1 MKILYRYLLGQVL
14 TTAVTA
20 TAVLT
25 LILVLWNLAQR
36 VIDLLVNND
45 IPLSLILK
53 MVALLIPQALT
64 LTLPWGLL
72 VAVLIVFGRMSHDL
86 ELQSIRASGFGLIPL
101 IAPIVLLS
109 LTFTLFSFYNN
120 AFLAPQTMTTFK
132 RSLIDL
138 GRNNPTVFLRAQ
150 EPIDQFDD
158 LLIYIDK
165 KYGNIVEGVNIWEL
179 NDDNIP
185 VSSLRAEKGTISAN
199 LQDMTLNVTLTNVRQ
214 EMRDRDHPTDLGKI
228 QAGLSAGSFPLPL
241 PLGKLLDDT
250 RINQDI
256 TIMPFIQ
263 LGSSILSP
271 SGLINNPLPLLTEL
285 QRRLA
290 FSFASFTFVIIG
302 IPLAITAHRR
312 ETAAGII
319 LSLVVAVSYYL
330 LIVLA
335 TALKEKAAAHPEL
348 IVWMPNLIFQALGFF
363 LLWKMNRQPV

>member
-1 MKILYRYLLGQVL
+1 
-14 TTAVTA
+14 
-20 TAVLT
+20 
-25 LILVLWNLAQR
+25 
-36 VIDLLVNND
+36 
-45 IPLSLILK
+45 
-53 MVALLIPQALT
+53 
-64 LTLPWGLL
+64 
-72 VAVLIVFGRMSHDL
+72 MSHDL

-109 LTFTLFSFYNN
+109 LAFTLFSFYNN

-158 LLIYIDK
+158 FLIYVDK
-165 KYGNIVEGVNIWEL
+165 KYGNTIEGVNIWEL
-179 NDDNIP
+179 NDDNVP
-185 VSSLRAEKGTISAN
+185 VTSLRAEKGTISAN
-199 LQDMTLNVTLTNVRQ
+199 LQDLTLNITLSNVRQ
-214 EMRDRDHPTDLGKI
+214 EMRDRNNPSDLTRV
-228 QAGLSAGSFPLPL
+228 QAGMSAESFPLSL
-241 PLGKLLDDT
+241 SLGKLLDDT
-250 RINQDI
+250 RITQDI
-256 TIMPFIQ
+256 TILPFIE
-263 LGSSILSP
+263 LGSRILSP

-302 IPLAITAHRR
+302 IPLAITAQRR

-319 LSLVVAVSYYL
+319 LSLIVAISYYL

-335 TALKEKAAAHPEL
+335 TALKDKAAAHPEL
-348 IVWMPNLIFQALGFF
+348 IVWMPNLIFQTLGFF